1 MIRVENLIKI
11 YRTGTFELTALNQLN
26 ITIPAGQ
33 FVSVMG
39 PSGSGKSTFLNIL
52 GCLDQPNSGMY
63 YLDSIDVSRLSDNQL
78 ADIRNKKIGFVF
90 QSFNLLRRTSALDNV
105 LLPTMYGWNGDGNP
119 RRKALELL
127 DWMGLGKR
135 WKHIPTELSGGE
147 QQRVAIARA
156 LIRDPVVILADEP
169 TGNLDTLTCEEILVV
184 FQRLNREKGIT
195 IIMVTHEA
203 DIASH
208 TQRIIRFRDG
218 RLVADEKV
226 PNPFEAKKVLA
237 ELTEQ
242 ARQREN
248 VAG

>member
-1 MIRVENLIKI
+1 MIRVDKLTKI
-11 YRTGTFELTALNQLN
+11 YRTGTFEVTAINQLSL
-26 ITIPAGQ
+26 TIPTGE

-52 GCLDQPNSGMY
+52 GCLDKPTSGL
-63 YLDSIDVSRLSDNQL
+63 YLLDDIDLSRLNDNAL
-78 ADIRNKKIGFVF
+78 ADIRNRKIGFVF
-90 QSFNLLRRTSALDNV
+90 QNFNLLRRTSALDNV
-105 LLPTMYGWNGDGNP
+105 LLPTLYGWNGDGDP

-127 DWMGLGKR
+127 DWVGLGKR

-156 LIRDPVVILADEP
+156 LVRDPVVILADEP
-169 TGNLDTLTCEEILVV
+169 TGNLDTLTSEEILII

-203 DIASH
+203 DIANH

-218 RLVADEKV
+218 HLVTDERV
-226 PNPFEAKKVLA
+226 SNPLLAETVLA
-237 ELTEQ
+237 ELNEQ
-242 ARQREN
+242 ARRREN